1 MTILQR
7 RTYNAGEERI
17 VPPNSG
23 RKRQSV
29 KNYYETLQISP
40 SASHLVVGKVY
51 RVLAGLYHPDN
62 QETGNAER
70 FREVC
75 EAYEVLSDSSRRK
88 EYEAQLP
95 GEHSSEAASPV
106 PETVGDFTRPTND
119 REIRN
124 LMLQLLYENRKAD
137 PYKPALGI
145 VVIAEVLGV
154 DTDELE
160 FPRWYL
166 LEKGHITMS
175 SSANC
180 SITAAG
186 VDYVE
191 SKILRVHDDE
201 PSSKPALVE

>member
-1 MTILQR
+1 M
-7 RTYNAGEERI
+7 
-17 VPPNSG
+17 
-23 RKRQSV
+23 

-62 QETGNAER
+62 RETGNAER

-88 EYEAQLP
+88 EYDAQLP
-95 GEHSSEAASPV
+95 GEHSSVEPSPV
-106 PETVGDFTRPTND
+106 LESIGDFAKPTND

-124 LMLQLLYENRKAD
+124 VMLQLLYENRKAD

-145 VVIAEVLGV
+145 VVIAEVLGI
-154 DTDELE
+154 DTDDLE

-186 VDYVE
+186 VDFVE
-191 SKILRVHDDE
+191 SKILRLDE
-201 PSSKPALVE
+201 EESGSKPALVE